1 MTQPSGTATFTS
13 HSATTKIVMELD
25 IVFIP
30 VATEDGRGG
39 NGANGHCLE
48 KSFESV
54 WGEKITEIWASF
66 FLRTSFWNAS
76 FCMEW
81 LKLPK
86 YDRNHPGYRAICHSQ
101 WLSKDSSIQVT
112 DITPR
117 TVLQNTEKQA
127 EDHCKKVL
135 FYLLV
140 FLNPQRIISVTK

>member
-30 VATEDGRGG
+30 VAAEDGRGG

-86 YDRNHPGYRAICHSQ
+86 YDRT
-101 WLSKDSSIQVT
+101 IQV
-112 DITPR
+112 IEQFATPNGWAR
-117 TVLQNTEKQA
+117 ILPSKSQTSHHVQSFKILRNRLRNIA
-127 EDHCKKVL
+127 KKCFFICL
-135 FYLLV
+135 FSST
-140 FLNPQRIISVTK
+140 LNE